1 MSKTRIHNTKT
12 GFTIIELIAVIVILG
27 VCLAPISVL
36 FYNVMSKLAEPEAI
50 QVATALAESEM
61 ERVTGIAFA
70 SVVDEGPTAFTN
82 FPDFTYQVTVSTLS
96 GESDTSRYK
105 QVEMAVVN
113 SVLDMSVSLVTIVS
127 IKQDPS

>member
-1 MSKTRIHNTKT
+1 MMDGNKNFKRIK
-12 GFTIIELIAVIVILG
+12 FIQMKKIFIYISFIL
-27 VCLAPISVL
+27 L
-36 FYNVMSKLAEPEAI
+36 
-50 QVATALAESEM
+50 
-61 ERVTGIAFA
+61 FA
-70 SVVDEGPTAFTN
+70 SCNSLDVE

-96 GESDTSRYK
+96 GASDTSRYK